1 MKNELQLLK
10 RVETFTLE
18 IYPKLINFPKAEKY
32 VLCSD
37 IRSKLFNLYG
47 VISQAN
53 YVKSKRLYYLQEA
66 EADLEALKFT
76 IKLARD
82 RKYVSI
88 GQYREI
94 DLKLT
99 EIGKMLSGYIKS
111 TLNK

>member
-1 MKNELQLLK
+1 MKNELELSK
-10 RVETFTLE
+10 RVETFTLK

-37 IRSKLFNLYG
+37 IRQKLFNLHG

-66 EADLEALKFT
+66 EANLETLKFML
-76 IKLARD
+76 KLSRD
-82 RKYVSI
+82 RKYISI

-94 DLKLT
+94 DLDLT
-99 EIGKMLSGYIKS
+99 EIGKMLTGYIKS

>member
-1 MKNELQLLK
+1 M
-10 RVETFTLE
+10 
-18 IYPKLINFPKAEKY
+18 
-32 VLCSD
+32 
-37 IRSKLFNLYG
+37 
-47 VISQAN
+47 
-53 YVKSKRLYYLQEA
+53 
-66 EADLEALKFT
+66 

-88 GQYREI
+88 GKYREI